1 MRSVGGVVLAGA
13 VLVAGAVLLAQMFA
27 EVSDPESGKESHA
40 RQTDARGVVSAV
52 TKPQQAAPDRMEVRG
67 GAADAGVDIEVVD
80 ATGAPVAGCRVVAT
94 RRQVRSARAI
104 DNARSLAALDL
115 VFDGACNQAGR
126 ARVPLGDE
134 DVYVRV
140 CSPQGLFAVGA
151 ERIVAGARLP
161 ERYVVP
167 TLVGCAFHLAD
178 GAVARHVR
186 CESEGLSPAGLD
198 ELVRLGNEARDAVAK
213 VPSRYDPVSLD
224 WIP

>member
-1 MRSVGGVVLAGA
+1 M
-13 VLVAGAVLLAQMFA
+13 
-27 EVSDPESGKESHA
+27 
-40 RQTDARGVVSAV
+40 
-52 TKPQQAAPDRMEVRG
+52 
-67 GAADAGVDIEVVD
+67 DIEVVD

-115 VFDGACNQAGR
+115 VFDGACNQAGP